1 MFFHVLK
8 MAACLVEALQ
18 LGCIERIERAL
29 VLVVHGVTCRLIRLG
44 RSCPNLNAQLHVRA

>member
-8 MAACLVEALQ
+8 NGCLVEALQ

-44 RSCPNLNAQLHVRA
+44 RSCPNLDAQLHVRA